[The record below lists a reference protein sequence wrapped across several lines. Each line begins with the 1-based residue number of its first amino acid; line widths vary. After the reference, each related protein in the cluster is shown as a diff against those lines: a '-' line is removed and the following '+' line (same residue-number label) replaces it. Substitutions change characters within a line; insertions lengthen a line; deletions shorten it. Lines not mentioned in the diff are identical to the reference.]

1 MTRIRLTLQ
10 YDGSAYHGFQKQKN
24 AFTVQECL
32 ENAISKITG
41 ERVAIVCAGRT
52 DAGVHALG
60 QVAAFDSEATIP
72 GERWKMAINTYL
84 PDDIQVLHS
93 SLAPADFNPRFQA
106 LSKQYTYLIY
116 RRDKGRVIFRNYAFC
131 TRVPLKLEAM
141 QEAASLIVGRH
152 NFKAFCASGSSAKTF
167 ERFLMKCV
175 VEEKGPF
182 IALKVEADG
191 FLYNMVRIIMG
202 TLMEVGLGKYPAERI
217 EEILL
222 SQDRIL
228 AGPTAPPQGLY
239 LRRVIYPDDL
249 TGPKG

>member
-10 YDGSAYHGFQKQKN
+10 YDGSAYHGFQKQEN

-32 ENAISKITG
+32 ENTILKLTG
-41 ERVAIVCAGRT
+41 QKVSIICAGRT

-60 QVAAFDSEATIP
+60 QVVAFDSEATIP

-116 RRDKGRVIFRNYAFC
+116 RRDKGRVMFRNYALC
-131 TRVPLKLEAM
+131 TRVPLEIEAM
-141 QEAASLIVGRH
+141 QEAAALIVGRH
-152 NFKAFCASGSSAKTF
+152 NFRAFCASGSSAKTF
-167 ERFLMKCV
+167 ERFLMKCA

-182 IALKVEADG
+182 IVLKLEADG

-202 TLMEVGLGKYPAERI
+202 TLMEVGMGKYPAGRI

-222 SQDRIL
+222 SQDRTL

-249 TGPKG
+249 TRPEG